1 MSFSLPDYAPVRDY
15 LLTRHNEIEK
25 FTFTPKEGEM
35 FSYFP
40 NKYWPGMADL
50 VWEPEEI
57 DCGGSSINPLDNE
70 GAWAHVFKTPYCR
83 GATVPIYD
91 RRNLPAFPTRNIEWD
106 ETLKGLNHVGR
117 PGGEGEFLRPEGE
130 YIHDLVKDP
139 KGNIILETA
148 HSIAH
153 LRALKEDNGKRMP
166 VRFLETLAELCLG
179 IRWSRKWDKAATVS
193 IPTPEQIAGF
203 VEETPE
209 PWFEKNRVKVVV
221 STNIRR
227 PWIEI
232 PVKELLKE
240 RCTAVVLVGI
250 HLEPQP
256 WSTREGNPDTSDESW
271 LEMNRWSCMPSIVCF
286 SGWVGIEELL
296 KAPLI
301 LPYRNSGKEDVCVTM
316 PVTALHPMWVFDGL
330 ACYNLPGYGGFSTSA
345 VNYGLR
351 PAEWA
356 LGDMSFRGRDC
367 VPPLPCKDC
376 LKLNMAANGAPTRP
390 MVKRPP
396 EDKATKGRR
405 ARKLDEAEQAWADY
419 DTKVEKIYKV
429 VDKAREF
436 WDTRF
441 GKGAKA
447 RKEQRR
453 NAKKVADLQG
463 KIQRCQARIAKCEKD
478 MAYIKAEYERDILKE
493 LRKELMELLGGQ
505 Q

>member
-1 MSFSLPDYAPVRDY
+1 MEKENTWQRLPDYASVRNY
-15 LLTRHNEIEK
+15 LLVRHNEIEK
-25 FTFTPKEGEM
+25 STFTPKEGEM
-35 FSYFP
+35 VSYFP

-50 VWEPEEI
+50 VQSISDDED
-57 DCGGSSINPLDNE
+57 DCAVASMNPLIDDLMWD
-70 GAWAHVFKTPYCR
+70 GILKTPYCR
-83 GATVPIYD
+83 GATIPIYD

-117 PGGEGEFLRPEGE
+117 PGGEGEFLRPEGKH
-130 YIHDLVKDP
+130 IVDLVKSP
-139 KGNIILETA
+139 KGNAILEKA
-148 HSIAH
+148 HALAH
-153 LRALKEDNGKRMP
+153 LRALKEDDGKKMP
-166 VRFLETLAELCLG
+166 ARFLETLAELCLVLKYEQRG
-179 IRWSRKWDKAATVS
+179 GRMDLWV
-193 IPTPEQIAGF
+193 PTPLEIAGGKRHD
-203 VEETPE
+203 ES
-209 PWFEKNRVKVVV
+209 WFEQNGVKVVV

-227 PWIEI
+227 PWIEV
-232 PVKELLKE
+232 PVRELLKE
-240 RCTAVVLVGI
+240 RAHVVVLAGI

-256 WSTREGNPDTSDESW
+256 WSAREGNPDASDESW
-271 LEMNRWSCMPSIVCF
+271 LELNRWSCMPSIVCF
-286 SGWVGIEELL
+286 SGWIGMDELM
-296 KAPLI
+296 KAPLV

-316 PVTALHPMWVFDGL
+316 PVTALHPMWVFEGL
-330 ACYNLPGYGGFSTSA
+330 VALSRPTLLSR
-345 VNYGLR
+345 YGLSAAYR
-351 PAEWA
+351 FVGQDWMGEECA
-356 LGDMSFRGRDC
+356 
-367 VPPLPCKDC
+367 PPLPCREC

-419 DTKVEKIYKV
+419 DAKVDKIYKV
-429 VDKAREF
+429 VDKARAF

-453 NAKKVADLQG
+453 KAKKVADLQG

-505 Q
+505 L